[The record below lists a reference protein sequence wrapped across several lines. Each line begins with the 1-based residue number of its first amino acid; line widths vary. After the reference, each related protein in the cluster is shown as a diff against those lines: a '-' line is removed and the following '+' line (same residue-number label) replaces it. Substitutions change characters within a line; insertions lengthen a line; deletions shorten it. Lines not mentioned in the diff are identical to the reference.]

1 MKCKDGTVFTDGDII
16 ECLYNSK
23 STGHLDKWIP
33 TRVRDVLSPNDFT
46 TANNVW
52 KSFHYPITLKDV
64 TMVIWKRAKKR
75 SIILTLITVKI
86 SIPNT
91 SMNFTIISKRIL
103 SHSLLTRA
111 MC

>member
-1 MKCKDGTVFTDGDII
+1 MGILLNAFTFKINWT
-16 ECLYNSK
+16 LN
-23 STGHLDKWIP
+23 KWIP

-64 TMVIWKRAKKR
+64 TTGDLEKGKEEIYF
-75 SIILTLITVKI
+75 LTLITVKI